1 MDNDSVTNPQM
12 AVGKKAKLKVF
23 SRAKDPKAI
32 VLTERDATALEALW
46 RHRCLSGDQ
55 LRRLVFRCGPS
66 MLRRR
71 LRALYDNGLI
81 DRVRVAAMPA
91 RGISPFVYVVARG
104 GMEVLPE
111 LLARYRPDLAAD
123 IDETAGVTALRGAG
137 LRFIA
142 HRYMVNETHVTLE
155 EAARQRG
162 YTVRWLHEEEL
173 TIGGVSD
180 KRRAEVVKYPSLREP
195 MTFLPDAYFELRTPN
210 GKSFAFFVEID
221 MANHPQRVWR
231 DRAKLY
237 NAYADPRFGLFR
249 RRFGRETFR
258 LLIVTTPDYRQRSRC
273 DNILQTIERTIGPT
287 DMFVGVTSDSLD
299 AAHILQPCWRTADGT
314 GRRVALVPIPAV
326 TRTVPPA
333 VRVTPV
339 VARPAPVRVYAHRP
353 NRATVESKSAPLTIH
368 NAGESQ

>member
-1 MDNDSVTNPQM
+1 MDNESVINPQM
-12 AVGKKAKLKVF
+12 PVGKKAKVF

-91 RGISPFVYVVARG
+91 RGIPPFVYVVAHA

-123 IDETAGVTALRGAG
+123 INETAGITVLRGAG

-142 HRYMVNETHVTLE
+142 HRYMVNETHVVLE

-162 YTVRWLHEEEL
+162 YTVRWLHEEDL
-173 TIGGVSD
+173 TIGGVGD
-180 KRRAEVVKYPSLREP
+180 KRRAEVVKHPSLREP